1 MQQDKTPVW
10 KHGLIAL
17 AIFTLMTLI
26 SVYVPALAIA
36 SLLLAVIPIAWFRAK
51 HTRNYATYVAILSLI
66 LAVLLGGFVGLFVAI
81 VTAPVGW
88 IIGDGLAR
96 KQSKVYIFIST
107 AITLMLTSVIQ
118 IALAQALLSV
128 NLIEQMMEQIRSTYA
143 EVGKVMESVNQLPAN
158 YDEIVRTSLQTFSLV
173 LPGYFIA
180 MMFVTAFLYIAVVL
194 PILRK
199 LKIPVP
205 RFSAFRHF
213 QLPRAVIWYYLI
225 VSLLS
230 LLSTFETASFGDMV
244 VINAVFVLRALLFL
258 QGISLVHFYF
268 HHQGW
273 PKWGAVATT
282 VVLLPFYSIV
292 VILGVIDLGFRLREM
307 IAASPKK

>member
-26 SVYVPALAIA
+26 SVYVPALAIV

-51 HTRNYATYVAILSLI
+51 HTRNYATYIVILGLI
-66 LAVLLGGFVGLFVAI
+66 VSVLLGGFVGLFVAI

-143 EVGKVMESVNQLPAN
+143 EVGKVMESVNQLPAD

-180 MMFVTAFLYIAVVL
+180 MMFVTALLYMAVVL

-230 LLSTFETASFGDMV
+230 LFGAFETASFGDMV

-282 VVLLPFYSIV
+282 VVLLPYYSIV